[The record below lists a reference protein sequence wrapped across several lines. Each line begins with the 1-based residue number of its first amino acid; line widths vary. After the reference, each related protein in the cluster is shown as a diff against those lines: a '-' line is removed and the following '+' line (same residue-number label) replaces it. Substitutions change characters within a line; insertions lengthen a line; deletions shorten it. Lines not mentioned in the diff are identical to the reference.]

1 MHRLD
6 CKSTPSVASA
16 ARASTSRRLGMLL
29 TPDTALDAEIWE
41 WCPEGTIPY
50 LTRLQIPD
58 TAAHIRS
65 IDWVIGS
72 AEVVQSATR
81 SLVGTKSLPGVE
93 PDIVVLN
100 CTSGSFV
107 GGLAGEQLIRRSILS
122 TGAPRALTTS
132 GAVVGAL
139 TVLNASRVAVGTP
152 YDEETNRRLKQ
163 FLAQAGFELNSIAA
177 TPVEN
182 LDHTSDDQIRAIA
195 AAAYDNKAS
204 AMFISCAALRTRHL
218 VSELSAQ
225 YGIPV
230 ISSLQATMWAALAQ
244 IGVHVIAS
252 DHVLNSLP
260 WPKRTSLLAP

>member
-1 MHRLD
+1 
-6 CKSTPSVASA
+6 
-16 ARASTSRRLGMLL
+16 MLL
-29 TPDTALDAEIWE
+29 TPDTGLDAEIWE
-41 WCPEGTIPY
+41 WCPEGVIPY

-58 TAAHIRS
+58 TAADHLPS
-65 IDWVIGS
+65 IDSVIGS

-81 SLVGTKSLPGVE
+81 SLVGTKSLPGVD
-93 PDIVVLN
+93 PDIVLLN
-100 CTSGSFV
+100 CTSASFV
-107 GGLAGEQLIRRSILS
+107 GGLAGERLIRRSILS
-122 TGAPRALTTS
+122 AGAPRALTTS

-152 YDEETNRRLKQ
+152 YDEETNVWLKQ
-163 FLAQAGFELNSIAA
+163 FLAEAGFELNSIAA

-182 LDHTSDDQIRAIA
+182 LDHTSDDQIRAVA
-195 AAAYDNKAS
+195 AAAYDKKAS

-225 YGIPV
+225 YGMPV
-230 ISSLQATMWAALAQ
+230 ITSLQATMWAALAH
-244 IGVHVIAS
+244 IGERVIAS